1 MAFNNDVGGTKLFG
15 QIYELVMGKQSD
27 GFTVLEVT
35 YSIGLTFGILV
46 FLIILVKNDL
56 QSIRLRWRCRCVS
69 MKMIFRRH
77 S

>member
-46 FLIILVKNDL
+46 FLIILVKTIYSRSDSDGGADASL
-56 QSIRLRWRCRCVS
+56 
-69 MKMIFRRH
+69 
-77 S
+77 

>member
-56 QSIRLRWRCRCVS
+56 QSIRLRWRWKCDCTR
-69 MKMIFRRH
+69 MISRQR
-77 S
+77 

>member
-56 QSIRLRWRCRCVS
+56 QSIRLDGGADAS
-69 MKMIFRRH
+69 L
-77 S
+77 